1 MAKNKKNA
9 AAAAQVENVVVA
21 EATVVENAQVAQE
34 QPQAEDKAAE
44 AKAEAERLMAAAK
57 EAAAAAKAAAKEAKE
72 AAKKAKAFTSRP
84 VRKSYF
90 EVRVIEKIQDIALE
104 GEFLT
109 KSDVHYCAEKAAIDT
124 LAQLR
129 EDNGYDEHVYLIF
142 KVSKSEEFPCRQLIS
157 TVFLDEETNQIVID

>member
-34 QPQAEDKAAE
+34 QPQAEDKVAE
-44 AKAEAERLMAAAK
+44 AKAEAKRLMAAAK

-72 AAKKAKAFTSRP
+72 AAKKAKAFASRP

-90 EVRVIEKIQDIALE
+90 EVRVCDTLGDISLE
-104 GEFLT
+104 SEFVT
-109 KSDVHYCAEKAAIDT
+109 KSDVHYCAEKAAID
-124 LAQLR
+124 AVASLR
-129 EDNGYDEHVYLIF
+129 EQFGSTEHVYLIF
-142 KVSKSEEFPCRQLIS
+142 KVSKSEEFPTRSLIS
-157 TVFLDEETNQIVID
+157 QVYLDETTNQIVID